1 MPAWSL
7 CAAANP
13 VALAHRGEVRPPM
26 AAAQSSRL
34 AGPGPRIPAGED
46 VLRVIQALLELAAGQ
61 EPLAAPADRAP
72 GTGPRTP
79 AGEDV
84 LRVIQALLEVA
95 AVKEPLAAAVKRDV
109 RIPPVTELGL
119 AYGYTGVIIAEL
131 VKPHALI
138 RVVHPGSSPCCHHA
152 QASFQDETWT
162 NPECTEAISRIG
174 NHTEVSREGKAS
186 VASRS
191 AEANGKGDSGAPGD
205 NLVNGGPGE
214 PGRDGDL
221 ADVDAAGIGFPDELV
236 ALGAGFFAAA
246 FPVGEPRGHVGGH
259 RSISNLA
266 MSIQALTSRRVMA
279 RNSASACRTKLPA
292 PATPVASL
300 RDTA

>member
-34 AGPGPRIPAGED
+34 AGPGPRI
-46 VLRVIQALLELAAGQ
+46 
-61 EPLAAPADRAP
+61 
-72 GTGPRTP
+72 P

-138 RVVHPGSSPCCHHA
+138 RVVPPGSSPCCHHA

-191 AEANGKGDSGAPGD
+191 AEAN
-205 NLVNGGPGE
+205 
-214 PGRDGDL
+214 
-221 ADVDAAGIGFPDELV
+221 
-236 ALGAGFFAAA
+236 
-246 FPVGEPRGHVGGH
+246 RGTACGQWF
-259 RSISNLA
+259 R
-266 MSIQALTSRRVMA
+266 
-279 RNSASACRTKLPA
+279 SAS
-292 PATPVASL
+292 
-300 RDTA
+300 